1 MNPAASAFTPGP
13 TPPHDPRAGELHNVN
28 QSLCKALTEARQAQ
42 NAAEAALK
50 FTKLALKEEAAKR
63 AKAEEEVKSLL
74 RTNSSLASTAHI
86 LSAIVKHNITPK
98 TTAVPSATSSS
109 LLVQGEGQLQVMIH

>member
-13 TPPHDPRAGELHNVN
+13 TPPRDTRAGELRNVN
-28 QSLCKALTEARQAQ
+28 QSLCKALAEALQAQ
-42 NAAEAALK
+42 TAAEVALK
-50 FTKLALKEEAAKR
+50 VTKLALKEEAAQR

-74 RTNSSLASTAHI
+74 RTNSSLASTAYM
-86 LSAIVKHNITPK
+86 LGAIVKHNITPK

-109 LLVQGEGQLQVMIH
+109 VLVQGEGQLQVMIH